1 MTQSRR
7 ILEYAEKQCG
17 TVLIKYPDSAV
28 LRHGGNRGK
37 WYALIGRIAKSRL
50 GLQGDGEVTSINVK
64 SNPDMVSVLRRG
76 KNFLPAYHM
85 NKQHWVGI
93 VLDYGAETDKIL
105 TLLDWSYDLME
116 K

>member
-1 MTQSRR
+1 
-7 ILEYAEKQCG
+7 
-17 TVLIKYPDSAV
+17 
-28 LRHGGNRGK
+28 
-37 WYALIGRIAKSRL
+37 
-50 GLQGDGEVTSINVK
+50 
-64 SNPDMVSVLRRG
+64 MVSVLRRG